1 MKYLWR
7 IIRIYCLFNLSIY
20 NRIGYLFIM
29 LVHVLLYEAGTES
42 EGIHSLELK
51 GTTVILMF
59 EDKDDAERYCG
70 LLEAQDFPTPSVE
83 ELTRTDIE
91 AFCIEAGYEPRFVE
105 KGFIPRTD
113 EERLMISPPLSNL
126 EVGNWQNQDNLNG
139 QISSNDQLQDIKKRL
154 ENLL

>member
-1 MKYLWR
+1 
-7 IIRIYCLFNLSIY
+7 
-20 NRIGYLFIM
+20 M

-59 EDKDDAERYCG
+59 QDRDDADRYCG
-70 LLEAQDFPTPSVE
+70 LLEAQDFPTPSIE
-83 ELTRTDIE
+83 ELKRVDIE
-91 AFCIEAGYEPRFVE
+91 TFCVDAGYEARFVE

-113 EERLMISPPLSNL
+113 EERLMISPPLSNI
-126 EVGNWQNQDNLNG
+126 EVGNWNNKDNINNQ
-139 QISSNDQLQDIKKRL
+139 SSTNDQLEDIKRRL

>member
-1 MKYLWR
+1 
-7 IIRIYCLFNLSIY
+7 
-20 NRIGYLFIM
+20 M

-59 EDKDDAERYCG
+59 EDRDDADRYCG

-83 ELTRTDIE
+83 ELTRRDIE
-91 AFCIEAGYEPRFVE
+91 AFCIESGYEARYVE
-105 KGFIPRTD
+105 KGFIPSTD
-113 EERLMISPPLSNL
+113 EERLLISPPLSNL
-126 EVGNWQNQDNLNG
+126 EVGNWKNQDNL
-139 QISSNDQLQDIKKRL
+139 IEPASSTNDQLEDIKKRL

>member
-1 MKYLWR
+1 
-7 IIRIYCLFNLSIY
+7 
-20 NRIGYLFIM
+20 M

-51 GTTVILMF
+51 GSTVILMF
-59 EDKDDAERYCG
+59 EEKDDAERYCG

-83 ELTRTDIE
+83 ELTRRDIE
-91 AFCIEAGYEPRFVE
+91 NFCLEAGYEARYVE
-105 KGFIPRTD
+105 KGFIPSND

-126 EVGNWQNQDNLNG
+126 EVGNWNNQDNVKE
-139 QISSNDQLQDIKKRL
+139 QASSNDELEDIKKRL

>member
-1 MKYLWR
+1 
-7 IIRIYCLFNLSIY
+7 
-20 NRIGYLFIM
+20 M

-59 EDKDDAERYCG
+59 QDRDDAERYCG
-70 LLEAQDFPTPSVE
+70 LLEAQDFPTPSIE
-83 ELTRTDIE
+83 ELKKVDIE
-91 AFCIEAGYEPRFVE
+91 TFCVEAGYEARFVE
-105 KGFIPRTD
+105 KGFIPSTD

-126 EVGNWQNQDNLNG
+126 EVGNWTNKDNINNQL
-139 QISSNDQLQDIKKRL
+139 SSNDQLEDIKRRL

>member
-1 MKYLWR
+1 
-7 IIRIYCLFNLSIY
+7 
-20 NRIGYLFIM
+20 M

-51 GTTVILMF
+51 GATVILMF
-59 EDKDDAERYCG
+59 QDRDDAERYCG

-83 ELTRTDIE
+83 QLTRVDIE
-91 AFCIEAGYEPRFVE
+91 TFCVEAGYEARFVE
-105 KGFIPRTD
+105 KGFIPNTD

-126 EVGNWQNQDNLNG
+126 EVGNWNNQDNVNNK
-139 QISSNDQLQDIKKRL
+139 SVSNDQLDDIKKRL

>member
-1 MKYLWR
+1 
-7 IIRIYCLFNLSIY
+7 
-20 NRIGYLFIM
+20 M

-51 GTTVILMF
+51 GKTVILMF

-83 ELTRTDIE
+83 ELTRRDIE
-91 AFCIEAGYEPRFVE
+91 AFCVEAGYEPRYVK
-105 KGFIPRTD
+105 KGFIPTTD

-126 EVGNWQNQDNLNG
+126 EVGNWHDKDNLN
-139 QISSNDQLQDIKKRL
+139 QKTSSNEQLEDIKRRL

>member
-1 MKYLWR
+1 
-7 IIRIYCLFNLSIY
+7 
-20 NRIGYLFIM
+20 M

-51 GTTVILMF
+51 GKTVILMF
-59 EDKDDAERYCG
+59 QDRDDAERYCG

-83 ELTRTDIE
+83 ELTRVDIE
-91 AFCIEAGYEPRFVE
+91 TFCVNAGYEARFVE
-105 KGFIPRTD
+105 KGFIPSTD

-126 EVGNWQNQDNLNG
+126 EVANWQNQDNLN
-139 QISSNDQLQDIKKRL
+139 QQTSSTNDQLEDIKKRL

>member
-1 MKYLWR
+1 
-7 IIRIYCLFNLSIY
+7 
-20 NRIGYLFIM
+20 M

-42 EGIHSLELK
+42 EGIHSLEIK

-59 EDKDDAERYCG
+59 QDKDDAERYCG
-70 LLEAQDFPTPSVE
+70 LLEAQDFPTPTVE
-83 ELTRTDIE
+83 QLSRIDIE
-91 AFCIEAGYEPRFVE
+91 AFCVEAGYESRFVE

-126 EVGNWQNQDNLNG
+126 EVGNWNIKNNMNEQN
-139 QISSNDQLQDIKKRL
+139 SSNDQLEDIKKRL

>member
-1 MKYLWR
+1 
-7 IIRIYCLFNLSIY
+7 
-20 NRIGYLFIM
+20 M

-51 GTTVILMF
+51 GATVILMF
-59 EDKDDAERYCG
+59 QERDDAERYCG

-83 ELTRTDIE
+83 ELTRVDIE
-91 AFCIEAGYEPRFVE
+91 AFCNEAGYEARFVE
-105 KGFIPRTD
+105 KGFIPSND

-126 EVGNWQNQDNLNG
+126 EVGNWSQQENRNESS
-139 QISSNDQLQDIKKRL
+139 SSNDQLEDIKKRL

>member
-1 MKYLWR
+1 
-7 IIRIYCLFNLSIY
+7 
-20 NRIGYLFIM
+20 M

-83 ELTRTDIE
+83 GLSRIDIE
-91 AFCIEAGYEPRFVE
+91 AFCVEAGYEARYVE
-105 KGFIPRTD
+105 KGFIPSTD

-126 EVGNWQNQDNLNG
+126 EVGNWHNKDTINEKV
-139 QISSNDQLQDIKKRL
+139 SSNDQLEDIRQRL

>member
-1 MKYLWR
+1 
-7 IIRIYCLFNLSIY
+7 
-20 NRIGYLFIM
+20 M

-51 GTTVILMF
+51 GSTVILMF
-59 EDKDDAERYCG
+59 QDRDDAERYCG

-83 ELTRTDIE
+83 ELSRVDIE
-91 AFCIEAGYEPRFVE
+91 AFCVEAGYEARFVE
-105 KGFIPRTD
+105 KGFIPTTD

-126 EVGNWQNQDNLNG
+126 DVGNWNTQGIENNK
-139 QISSNDQLQDIKKRL
+139 SSSIDQLEDIRKRL

>member
-1 MKYLWR
+1 
-7 IIRIYCLFNLSIY
+7 
-20 NRIGYLFIM
+20 M

-51 GTTVILMF
+51 GRTVILMF
-59 EDKDDAERYCG
+59 QNRDDAERYCG

-83 ELTRTDIE
+83 ELTRVDIE
-91 AFCIEAGYEPRFVE
+91 SFCAEAGYEARFVE
-105 KGFIPRTD
+105 KGFIPSTD

-126 EVGNWQNQDNLNG
+126 EVGDWNNQDNSNNKS
-139 QISSNDQLQDIKKRL
+139 SSNDQLEDIKKRL

>member
-1 MKYLWR
+1 M
-7 IIRIYCLFNLSIY
+7 I
-20 NRIGYLFIM
+20 
-29 LVHVLLYEAGTES
+29 VHVLLYEAGTES

-59 EDKDDAERYCG
+59 QDRDDAERYCG

-83 ELTRTDIE
+83 ELTRVDIE
-91 AFCIEAGYEPRFVE
+91 AFCVDSGYEARFVE

-126 EVGNWQNQDNLNG
+126 EVGNWQNQDNFNN
-139 QISSNDQLQDIKKRL
+139 ISESNDQLEDIRKRL
-154 ENLL
+154 EDLL

>member
-1 MKYLWR
+1 
-7 IIRIYCLFNLSIY
+7 
-20 NRIGYLFIM
+20 M
-29 LVHVLLYEAGTES
+29 LVNVLLYEAGTES

-51 GTTVILMF
+51 GKTVILMF

-83 ELTRTDIE
+83 VLTRIDIE
-91 AFCIEAGYEPRFVE
+91 AFCVEAGYAARYVE
-105 KGFIPRTD
+105 KGFIPSTD

-126 EVGNWQNQDNLNG
+126 EVGNWQDQDKINDNL
-139 QISSNDQLQDIKKRL
+139 SSNDQLEDIKNRL

>member
-1 MKYLWR
+1 
-7 IIRIYCLFNLSIY
+7 
-20 NRIGYLFIM
+20 M

-51 GTTVILMF
+51 GSTVILMF

-83 ELTRTDIE
+83 VLTKTDIE
-91 AFCIEAGYEPRFVE
+91 AFCIEAGYESRFVE
-105 KGFIPRTD
+105 KGFIPSTD
-113 EERLMISPPLSNL
+113 EERLMIAPPLSNL
-126 EVGNWQNQDNLNG
+126 EVGDWQNNDKKDDKT
-139 QISSNDQLQDIKKRL
+139 SSNEHLEDIKKRL

>member
-1 MKYLWR
+1 
-7 IIRIYCLFNLSIY
+7 
-20 NRIGYLFIM
+20 M

-51 GTTVILMF
+51 GSTVILMF
-59 EDKDDAERYCG
+59 QDRDDAERYCG

-83 ELTRTDIE
+83 ELTRVDIE
-91 AFCIEAGYEPRFVE
+91 TFCGEAGYEARFVE
-105 KGFIPRTD
+105 KGFIPSTD

-126 EVGNWQNQDNLNG
+126 EVGDWNKQDNLNN
-139 QISSNDQLQDIKKRL
+139 ISTSNDQLEDIKKRL